1 VAAIGLFVCLAAAVP
16 VETDPASGASATALD
31 DQWLHMRALL
41 RHRRRGGARVDRSR
55 LQVPAGPPPP
65 RRVISRDQVVAGAC
79 TLFLNRGTVD
89 MDQLAISLAISR
101 ATLYRVV
108 HSIDELLADVLWR
121 LADQQLTRARA
132 QRTRT
137 GVDGVLQVARGF
149 SRRIVASRPFRR
161 FLSTEPETASR
172 ILFTAAGGVHHR
184 AVAAARQLFVEAA
197 PPDQPGGWLR
207 GDLDKLAYL
216 YVRIF
221 ESLYYGELLHG
232 ATPDIDLVEAAAR
245 ALLEKAIARPA
256 PLEAVIETAA

>member
-16 VETDPASGASATALD
+16 IDTDPVSGATSTALD
-31 DQWLHMRALL
+31 DQWLHTRMLL
-41 RHRRRGGARVDRSR
+41 RHRRRGSARIDRGR

-65 RRVISRDQVVAGAC
+65 RRVISREQVVAGAC

-108 HSIDELLADVLWR
+108 HSRDELMAEVLWR
-121 LADQQLTRARA
+121 LAEQQLTRARA
-132 QRTRT
+132 QRTRS

-149 SRRIVASRPFRR
+149 SRRVVASRSFRR

-172 ILFTAAGGVHHR
+172 ILFTAAGGVHQR
-184 AVAAARQLFVEAA
+184 AVDATRQLFVEAA
-197 PPDQPGGWLR
+197 PPEHPGAWHG

-216 YVRIF
+216 NDRIF

-232 ATPDIDLVEAAAR
+232 ATPDIDLVETAAR

-256 PLEAVIETAA
+256 ATAA